1 MANALAGIAV
11 LLADDDADS
20 REIVSFLLTQEGA
33 TVRSAQSAGEALE
46 LLIAWTPDVILLDIV
61 MPVVDGYDLLSAI
74 RHEPGLQDVPAVA
87 ITACAYPEDEA
98 RAFAAGFAA
107 HVAKPFA
114 GSDLLALVQRLAQR
128 PGPDGA
134 RTVQAVRLSTSGSP

>member
-1 MANALAGIAV
+1 MAHTLAGIAV

-33 TVRSAQSAGEALE
+33 TVRAAQSAGEALE
-46 LLIAWTPDVILLDIV
+46 LLIAWTPHVILLDLL

-74 RHEPGLQDVPAVA
+74 RNEPGMEDVPAVA

-98 RAFAAGFAA
+98 RAFAAGFVA

-114 GSDLLALVQRLAQR
+114 ASALLALVERLAQR
-128 PGPDGA
+128 PASDGL
-134 RTVQAVRLSTSGSP
+134 RTVQPIGVSTSESP

>member
-1 MANALAGIAV
+1 M
-11 LLADDDADS
+11 LADDDADS

-33 TVRSAQSAGEALE
+33 TVRAAQSAGEALE
-46 LLIAWTPDVILLDIV
+46 LLVAWTPDVILLDIV

-74 RHEPGLQDVPAVA
+74 RNEPGLQDVPAVA

-114 GSDLLALVQRLAQR
+114 GPALLALVERLAQR
-128 PGPDGA
+128 PGSDGP
-134 RTVQAVRLSTSGSP
+134 RTAQPIEVSTSGSP